1 MRVNVLPCTDIL
13 WAYMQREGSE
23 EGSQKQ
29 LPVNNLFVVTRRHKR
44 YQFDMSEREVREC
57 LRLLRALNPEI
68 AIGFPKGGRINQKN
82 LPNTRD
88 LGALATEDGRHI
100 IPRKLL
106 RSGHLYHCS
115 LWDQDTLKDSYRL
128 STVIDLRN
136 RVERSRMPD
145 TIIEGVTY
153 HHVPILED
161 KTPGIT
167 AENGILEILMD
178 FRGDPKELMCTQ
190 YRNVVRDQV
199 AKKHFANFLDI
210 LIRQEEG
217 AVLFHDTYGTARV
230 GMATALLLCA
240 LGVPGDVIREEYM
253 KSNQYLEKEEEC
265 LIRFLESRT
274 IVDERIIDNVKFLFE
289 AKDMYL
295 ESFFKE
301 IEKEYETVDR
311 FLKKELYLTPKS
323 LEILKDKYLI

>member
-1 MRVNVLPCTDIL
+1 
-13 WAYMQREGSE
+13 
-23 EGSQKQ
+23 
-29 LPVNNLFVVTRRHKR
+29 
-44 YQFDMSEREVREC
+44 
-57 LRLLRALNPEI
+57 
-68 AIGFPKGGRINQKN
+68 
-82 LPNTRD
+82 
-88 LGALATEDGRHI
+88 
-100 IPRKLL
+100 
-106 RSGHLYHCS
+106 
-115 LWDQDTLKDSYRL
+115 
-128 STVIDLRN
+128 
-136 RVERSRMPD
+136 
-145 TIIEGVTY
+145 
-153 HHVPILED
+153 VPILED